1 MRRNSFGEDV
11 SELIIGVEKVLII
24 RRMSYDVMRCIL
36 MNGCNITNVILASTS
51 PIVAGVFCRLE
62 LSGNA
67 EVKDGV
73 FTGGN
78 PPVARGEDPCSD
90 IMTIF
95 NILRKCKEEKK
106 IDQKEREK
114 EKKVE

>member
-36 MNGCNITNVILASTS
+36 MNGCNITNVIL
-51 PIVAGVFCRLE
+51 LE